1 MEILS
6 IPSLYKVDQASRTPG
21 EKKTRE
27 DAGNDCEALINLF
40 PTKRQIKPQLCIY
53 VFIWCLKICS

>member
-21 EKKTRE
+21 EKKNAR
-27 DAGNDCEALINLF
+27 GRG
-40 PTKRQIKPQLCIY
+40 K
-53 VFIWCLKICS
+53 